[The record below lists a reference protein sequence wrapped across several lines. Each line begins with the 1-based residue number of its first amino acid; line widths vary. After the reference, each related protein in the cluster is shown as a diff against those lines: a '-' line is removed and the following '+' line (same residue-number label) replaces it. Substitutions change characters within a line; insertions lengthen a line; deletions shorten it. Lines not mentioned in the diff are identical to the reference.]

1 MRAVLPFKFCIRLE
15 IYVFFP
21 KNVKT
26 AKTFVLK
33 NIEYYILPVD
43 QVIEVVWIAHCGHI
57 LHVKLDPKN
66 EGKNIIRNQPNTKM

>member
-1 MRAVLPFKFCIRLE
+1 MF
-15 IYVFFP
+15 FFP

-43 QVIEVVWIAHCGHI
+43 QVIEVVWVAHCGHI

-66 EGKNIIRNQPNTKM
+66 EGKNIIRNPPNTKM

>member
-1 MRAVLPFKFCIRLE
+1 MCNVFFNWKYMF
-15 IYVFFP
+15 FFP

-66 EGKNIIRNQPNTKM
+66 EGKNIIRNPPNTKM